1 MIVFQLRVLY
11 YRIKMKYIL
20 IKMIN
25 YVNKL
30 NYFWKK
36 LSKIGLHYK
45 LKGNLIFQH

>member
-1 MIVFQLRVLY
+1 MIVFQLKVLFY
-11 YRIKMKYIL
+11 KIKIKYIL

-36 LSKIGLHYK
+36 LLKIGLHYK
-45 LKGNLIFQH
+45 LKGNQIFQP